1 MHFLYTAYEFTTH
14 YLGVIFGALSTFVHW
29 AYQVVGATVHLGV
42 DILYF
47 LIVLAILKLIT
58 GKLSKQNKH
67 PKAHR
72 FLHVHKQ
79 CKYVLQ
85 PSLRKVA
92 LQNAVA
98 ALSPGAVT
106 LRAAVD
112 KPVAV
117 LKFDGDVRATGREQL
132 ARLVDEIVTNREK
145 LDSVIAVVNSP
156 GGGVAEY
163 GHVYA
168 EMERI
173 RSANLALT
181 VCSDTYAASGGYL
194 MSLPANKIVAAPF
207 AMIGSIGV
215 VTEFLNFHE
224 FVKNLGIT
232 PITVT
237 AGTKKRNVT
246 QFNDPTPEAQEEL
259 SAQLKAIHEQF
270 KRAVSKYRP
279 GVNVDEI
286 CTGEHWS
293 AQQAFDDKLGLV
305 DEIATSQEYL
315 LRARESKDLLFL
327 SNEISRF
334 EKGIFRFLTN
344 IIDYTV
350 DGLLARAGM
359 RNR

>member
-1 MHFLYTAYEFTTH
+1 
-14 YLGVIFGALSTFVHW
+14 
-29 AYQVVGATVHLGV
+29 
-42 DILYF
+42 
-47 LIVLAILKLIT
+47 
-58 GKLSKQNKH
+58 
-67 PKAHR
+67 
-72 FLHVHKQ
+72 
-79 CKYVLQ
+79 
-85 PSLRKVA
+85 
-92 LQNAVA
+92 
-98 ALSPGAVT
+98 
-106 LRAAVD
+106 
-112 KPVAV
+112 
-117 LKFDGDVRATGREQL
+117 
-132 ARLVDEIVTNREK
+132 
-145 LDSVIAVVNSP
+145 
-156 GGGVAEY
+156 
-163 GHVYA
+163 
-168 EMERI
+168 MERI